1 MSENEA
7 TTLTTSDHPTSDNAD
22 SDYTASSQATSS
34 RHASGQATSDHL
46 VSSQTT
52 LSHPASGQA
61 TLNHPASGQATS
73 SHPASGQATL
83 NHPASGQA
91 TLNHPASGQATLNH
105 PASGQ
110 ATLNH
115 PASGQATLNHPASG
129 QATLN
134 HPASGQATSSHL
146 ASGQATSNNPA
157 SGQATSSNPTSGQV
171 TSNHPT
177 SGNLTSNP
185 SVLNHPTTSNLSDID
200 DHLTGDNDDDE
211 DYVPG
216 NENDYDEG
224 PNTPQLYV
232 ETAESSDSNAEQ
244 ELFVASRTSIVHI
257 NVDSSGETSDSNQPD
272 NEVTTE
278 PAEVIVIA
286 GDDENNS
293 NNNNHG
299 PRAENVLPQRNSTPP
314 PSSASDTDFR
324 SPKRRRIES
333 PAKPDHH
340 KEGDSQD
347 DETCSICFEPWTT
360 SGNHRPAS
368 LKCGHLFG
376 QSCIEKWLRGQGDK
390 CPHCNCKAKRSDI
403 RVVFSRNIRAVD
415 TIERDRALQ
424 ELAQSKQRNAEL
436 KMELAELGR
445 KYQLNCSKLQSEL
458 QEAQNEIKFLRSR
471 LMGSST
477 GATSDVSLSQENSV
491 NKSQEAN
498 RNGQYRCIKTILI
511 WEGGNCRVMAYS
523 PFLGVLVVSQP
534 SSIPLFQGFGVRK
547 ISTVDFRTTEYIPL
561 HSKLIRSM
569 SFHPTYSDGLL
580 LSCAMDKKIKL
591 TSLIS
596 NTVVQQYEV
605 PLPAWSCVWNTD
617 DHNYFFAGIQNG
629 LVLEYDVRKTDT
641 FIQQINTEGS
651 RSPVVSLQ
659 YIPAAPFAHF
669 RAGGLLVGQLDRISF
684 YERKPNNKYEVHLLP
699 LEGNLTSLFFET
711 HTRQLLASFRN
722 STKFP
727 KVRHLVCEMT
737 ASVSDDHN
745 ICSCNVVQTFH
756 GSSPQTLLSRTSL
769 IQHPI
774 DKNQLLICASEE
786 LACAINIWDG
796 KTFQYVQKLSCGS
809 PVLDICSISTKD
821 NHYLLA
827 LTEKQVKLHKWSE
840 S

>member
-1 MSENEA
+1 
-7 TTLTTSDHPTSDNAD
+7 
-22 SDYTASSQATSS
+22 
-34 RHASGQATSDHL
+34 
-46 VSSQTT
+46 
-52 LSHPASGQA
+52 
-61 TLNHPASGQATS
+61 
-73 SHPASGQATL
+73 
-83 NHPASGQA
+83 
-91 TLNHPASGQATLNH
+91 
-105 PASGQ
+105 
-110 ATLNH
+110 
-115 PASGQATLNHPASG
+115 
-129 QATLN
+129 
-134 HPASGQATSSHL
+134 
-146 ASGQATSNNPA
+146 
-157 SGQATSSNPTSGQV
+157 
-171 TSNHPT
+171 
-177 SGNLTSNP
+177 
-185 SVLNHPTTSNLSDID
+185 
-200 DHLTGDNDDDE
+200 
-211 DYVPG
+211 
-216 NENDYDEG
+216 
-224 PNTPQLYV
+224 
-232 ETAESSDSNAEQ
+232 
-244 ELFVASRTSIVHI
+244 
-257 NVDSSGETSDSNQPD
+257 
-272 NEVTTE
+272 
-278 PAEVIVIA
+278 
-286 GDDENNS
+286 
-293 NNNNHG
+293 
-299 PRAENVLPQRNSTPP
+299 
-314 PSSASDTDFR
+314 
-324 SPKRRRIES
+324 
-333 PAKPDHH
+333 
-340 KEGDSQD
+340 
-347 DETCSICFEPWTT
+347 
-360 SGNHRPAS
+360 
-368 LKCGHLFG
+368 
-376 QSCIEKWLRGQGDK
+376 
-390 CPHCNCKAKRSDI
+390 
-403 RVVFSRNIRAVD
+403 
-415 TIERDRALQ
+415 
-424 ELAQSKQRNAEL
+424 
-436 KMELAELGR
+436 MELAELGR

>member
-157 SGQATSSNPTSGQV
+157 SGQATSSNPTSGQ
-171 TSNHPT
+171 
-177 SGNLTSNP
+177 
-185 SVLNHPTTSNLSDID
+185 
-200 DHLTGDNDDDE
+200 
-211 DYVPG
+211 
-216 NENDYDEG
+216 
-224 PNTPQLYV
+224 
-232 ETAESSDSNAEQ
+232 SDSNAEQ

>member
-22 SDYTASSQATSS
+22 SDYTASSQATS
-34 RHASGQATSDHL
+34 GQATSG
-46 VSSQTT
+46 QTT
-52 LSHPASGQA
+52 SSHPASGQTILSHPASGQA
-61 TLNHPASGQATS
+61 TLNHPASGQATSNHHASGQATSSHPASGQATSSHPASGQATLNHPASGQATSNHPASGQATS

-91 TLNHPASGQATLNH
+91 TLNHPASGQAT
-105 PASGQ
+105 S
-110 ATLNH
+110 
-115 PASGQATLNHPASG
+115 S
-129 QATLN
+129 
-134 HPASGQATSSHL
+134 HPASGQATSSH
-146 ASGQATSNNPA
+146 PA
-157 SGQATSSNPTSGQV
+157 SGQATSSHPASGQATSSHPASGQATSSHPTSGQAN
-171 TSNHPT
+171 SNHPT
-177 SGNLTSNP
+177 SGNITSNP
-185 SVLNHPTTSNLSDID
+185 SVLNNPASDHSDND
-200 DHLTGDNDDDE
+200 DDDDDE

-216 NENDYDEG
+216 NENDYDDG
-224 PNTPQLYV
+224 PNTPELYV
-232 ETAESSDSNAEQ
+232 ETAESSRD
-244 ELFVASRTSIVHI
+244 
-257 NVDSSGETSDSNQPD
+257 DSNQPD
-272 NEVTTE
+272 NEVTAG
-278 PAEVIVIA
+278 PADVIIIA
-286 GDDENNS
+286 EGDDGNNS
-293 NNNNHG
+293 NNSNNHG
-299 PRAENVLPQRNSTPP
+299 PTAENVLPQQNSTPP

-333 PAKPDHH
+333 PAKPNHL

-376 QSCIEKWLRGQGDK
+376 ESCIDKWLRGQGDK

-436 KMELAELGR
+436 KMELAELGC
-445 KYQLNCSKLQSEL
+445 KYQLDCSKLLTEL
-458 QEAQNEIKFLRSR
+458 KEAQNEIKFLRSR

-477 GATSDVSLSQENSV
+477 GITTDISHSQENSV
-491 NKSQEAN
+491 NKSQEASG
-498 RNGQYRCIKTILI
+498 NGQYRCIKTILI
-511 WEGGNCRVMAYS
+511 WE
-523 PFLGVLVVSQP
+523 
-534 SSIPLFQGFGVRK
+534 

-727 KVRHLVCEMT
+727 KVRHMVCEMT
-737 ASVSDDHN
+737 ANVSDDHN
-745 ICSCNVVQTFH
+745 ICSCNVIQTFH

-769 IQHPI
+769 VQHPK
-774 DKNQLLICASEE
+774 DKNRLLICANEE
-786 LACAINIWDG
+786 LACAVNIWDG

>member
-22 SDYTASSQATSS
+22 SDYTASSQATSGQATS
-34 RHASGQATSDHL
+34 SHPASGQATSNHPA
-46 VSSQTT
+46 SGQATSNHPASGQAT

-73 SHPASGQATL
+73 

-91 TLNHPASGQATLNH
+91 TSSHPAL
-105 PASGQ
+105 
-110 ATLNH
+110 
-115 PASGQATLNHPASG
+115 G

-134 HPASGQATSSHL
+134 HPASGQATSNHP
-146 ASGQATSNNPA
+146 ASGQATSSHPA
-157 SGQATSSNPTSGQV
+157 SGQATSSHPASGQANSSNPTSGQV

-177 SGNLTSNP
+177 SGNITSNP
-185 SVLNHPTTSNLSDID
+185 SVLNNPASDHSDID
-200 DHLTGDNDDDE
+200 NYLTGDNDDDE

-216 NENDYDEG
+216 NENDYDDG
-224 PNTPQLYV
+224 PNTPELYV

-244 ELFVASRTSIVHI
+244 ELPVASGTSVVHI
-257 NVDSSGETSDSNQPD
+257 DLDSSRDDSNQPD
-272 NEVTTE
+272 NEVTAG
-278 PAEVIVIA
+278 PADVIIIA
-286 GDDENNS
+286 EDDGNNS
-293 NNNNHG
+293 NNSNNHG
-299 PRAENVLPQRNSTPP
+299 PTAENVLPQQNSTPP

-333 PAKPDHH
+333 PAKPNHL

-376 QSCIEKWLRGQGDK
+376 ESCIDKWLRGQGDK

-436 KMELAELGR
+436 KMELAELGC
-445 KYQLNCSKLQSEL
+445 KYQLDCSKLLTEL
-458 QEAQNEIKFLRSR
+458 KEAQNEIKFLRSR

-477 GATSDVSLSQENSV
+477 GITTDISLSQENSV
-491 NKSQEAN
+491 NKSQEASG
-498 RNGQYRCIKTILI
+498 NGQYRCIKTILI

-523 PFLGVLVVSQP
+523 PFLGILVVSQP

-727 KVRHLVCEMT
+727 KVRHMVCEMT
-737 ASVSDDHN
+737 ANVSDDHN
-745 ICSCNVVQTFH
+745 ICSCNVIQTFH

-769 IQHPI
+769 VKHPN
-774 DKNQLLICASEE
+774 DKNRLLICANEE
-786 LACAINIWDG
+786 LACAVNIWDG